1 MSQRRQILRHQH
13 SVQVTLSHF
22 LITLSRYISPN
33 LNYHIS
39 HIYRLSKSDTALST
53 PHISQ
58 ELRLFSLR
66 SKYILPT
73 FIKSAQ
79 SQFCHT
85 PASQPSHN
93 YPNLIFRDNEIVK
106 ETLRQI
112 CIRNNYDSHMLINY
126 LWKMKMN
133 ISADIE
139 KDKWNPA
146 NLEIYSWN
154 TVGALK
160 LNKDILKNCFNNSFR
175 SIDKNGTPSSYNTYY
190 PF

>member
-1 MSQRRQILRHQH
+1 MVHTHIVFPKQLQIL
-13 SVQVTLSHF
+13 
-22 LITLSRYISPN
+22 I
-33 LNYHIS
+33 
-39 HIYRLSKSDTALST
+39 SDTYTKLRNSNFPHSEPNIYSHARSTHTIPIYLLPPLNPYLVT
-53 PHISQ
+53 PHLIS
-58 ELRLFSLR
+58 
-66 SKYILPT
+66 
-73 FIKSAQ
+73 
-79 SQFCHT
+79 
-85 PASQPSHN
+85 
-93 YPNLIFRDNEIVK
+93 RDNEIVK

-175 SIDKNGTPSSYNTYY
+175 SIDKNGTFRHPIYTNPVLTKPPIYLNFKHLLYY
-190 PF
+190 LTLLKSLLPTPLLHPIL